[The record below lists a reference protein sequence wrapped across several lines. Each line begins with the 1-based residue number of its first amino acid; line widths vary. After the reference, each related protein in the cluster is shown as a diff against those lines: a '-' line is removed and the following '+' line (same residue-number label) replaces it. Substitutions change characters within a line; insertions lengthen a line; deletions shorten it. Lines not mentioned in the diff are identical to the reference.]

1 MIKNTLTVMDVSNE
15 PLNTTQ
21 IINKGKVLLP
31 KESWHRTKINAELR
45 RLGSDKLVNRI
56 IIEDKK
62 GTYFEI
68 TEQGRKYLNGY
79 LLNL

>member
-1 MIKNTLTVMDVSNE
+1 MDISNE

-31 KESWHRTKINAELR
+31 NESWHRTKINAELR
-45 RLGSDKLVNRI
+45 RLGTDKFVSRVF
-56 IIEDKK
+56 DHKK
-62 GTYFEI
+62 KRTYFEI
-68 TEQGRKYLNGY
+68 TETGRKYLNGY